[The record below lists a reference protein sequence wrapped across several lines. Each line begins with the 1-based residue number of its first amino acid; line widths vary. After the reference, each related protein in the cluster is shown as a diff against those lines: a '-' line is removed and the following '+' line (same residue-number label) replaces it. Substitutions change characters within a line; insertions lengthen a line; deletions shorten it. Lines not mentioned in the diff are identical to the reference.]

1 MSQELEG
8 RVVGLLRL
16 GWLGRGGGLGSLGKA
31 RPRLAWHGRLDPDSL
46 LLVCV
51 GVHIVSA
58 CA

>member
-1 MSQELEG
+1 MSQEVPG
-8 RVVGLLRL
+8 RGLGAPQARLVGAVVG
-16 GWLGRGGGLGSLGKA
+16 WGRGEGA
-31 RPRLAWHGRLDPDSL
+31 PRLAWHGCLDSDS